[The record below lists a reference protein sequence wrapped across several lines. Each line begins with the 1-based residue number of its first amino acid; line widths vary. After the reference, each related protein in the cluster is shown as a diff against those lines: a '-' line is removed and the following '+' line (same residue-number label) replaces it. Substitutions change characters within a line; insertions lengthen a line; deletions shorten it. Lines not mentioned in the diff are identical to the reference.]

1 MRRMVPSDAL
11 KVWLYAA
18 AAVWFGTW
26 TSPLLY
32 NFGKAIAEV
41 CENKQTIGLIEW
53 LAGMCR
59 AADFPAFF
67 KAAIWMVA
75 AGLFYPFLRSLSGGW
90 MVWQHGLQKN
100 PNSLRQLAM
109 GFFSVAVG
117 FLFLI
122 ATTIL
127 IKGHGQKIPLDFLT
141 KISLGA
147 IAGALTWATLQEVIY
162 QGLVLG
168 IFLRSMPRPVAI
180 ALAAAFFAMTH
191 FLDPPVGVNVV
202 DPDAAGV
209 GFELL
214 GKLFHPSPSIGTW
227 ILSWIPLVGLGGF
240 LAYARCATR
249 SLALPIGIHAG
260 WIFANHFSMML
271 SGRPLQQGWPALI
284 GIIYTGFIV
293 FRITRS
299 HHVHTPSS
307 SEV

>member
-1 MRRMVPSDAL
+1 MVPSDAL

-18 AAVWFGTW
+18 AAVWLGTW

-53 LAGMCR
+53 LAGICR

-67 KAAIWMVA
+67 RAAIWVSA
-75 AGLFYPFLRSLSGGW
+75 AGLFYPFLKSLSGGW
-90 MVWQHGLQKN
+90 RAWKQGLQKN
-100 PNSLRQLAM
+100 PNRLRHLAV
-109 GFFSVAVG
+109 GFSAVAVG
-117 FLFLI
+117 LLFLI

-127 IKGHGQKIPLDFLT
+127 IKNHGQPIPVDVLT
-141 KISLGA
+141 KLSVGA
-147 IAGALTWATLQEVIY
+147 IFRALVWAALQEIFY

-168 IFLRSMPRPVAI
+168 IFLRSMPRPAAI
-180 ALAAAFFAMTH
+180 ALAAAFFALTH
-191 FLDPPVGVNVV
+191 FLELSVGVNVL

-214 GKLFHPSPSIGTW
+214 GKWFQPFPSPGAW
-227 ILSWIPLVGLGGF
+227 ILTWIPLVGLGGI
-240 LAYARCATR
+240 LAYARSATR
-249 SLALPIGIHAG
+249 SLALPIGIHGG
-260 WIFANHFSMML
+260 WIFANHFSML
-271 SGRPLQQGWPALI
+271 LAGRSLQQGWSALI
-284 GIIYTGFIV
+284 GVIYAGYIV

-299 HHVHTPSS
+299 HHVHLPPS